1 MVRSRVVRRGYALD
15 VHVERVIGMTIEYST
30 GTIVEQ
36 LVLGVVFG
44 ALGYMFSERYRRAR
58 GVTPWKIPAP
68 VWALLL
74 FLSWEIFSVLY
85 LIAYFT
91 TRPRTGPT
99 GWTAGDGQG
108 WGPGPRDPG
117 GPPAGWHAPG
127 GDWGAPRP
135 SQGWDAP
142 APGQWD
148 APAPGHQGAPP
159 PGGWDAPPQ
168 PGTAFPAYPGPGQA
182 GTGPGSVP
190 TPPPPPPIPRAWL
203 ADPGGR
209 HELRY
214 WDGTKFTEHVA
225 DGGKITVDPL

>member
-1 MVRSRVVRRGYALD
+1 
-15 VHVERVIGMTIEYST
+15 MTIVYST
-30 GTIVEQ
+30 STIVEQ

-44 ALGYMFSERYRRAR
+44 TLGYLFTERYKRAR
-58 GVTPWKIPAP
+58 GVTPWKIPAA

-99 GWTAGDGQG
+99 GWTGQDLGSGAG
-108 WGPGPRDPG
+108 
-117 GPPAGWHAPG
+117 APG
-127 GDWGAPRP
+127 GWNAPPGQWRGRP
-135 SQGWDAP
+135 QQGWDAP
-142 APGQWD
+142 APGRWE
-148 APAPGHQGAPP
+148 APPPGYQEAPP

-168 PGTAFPAYPGPGQA
+168 PGTAFPGYRGPGPA
-182 GTGPGSVP
+182 GVEPDTAPHV
-190 TPPPPPPIPRAWL
+190 PPPPPTPRAWL
-203 ADPGGR
+203 ADPSGR

-214 WDGTKFTEHVA
+214 WDGLKFTEHVA

>member
-1 MVRSRVVRRGYALD
+1 MVRSRVAGGGYALD

-91 TRPRTGPT
+91 TRPRTGPS

-117 GPPAGWHAPG
+117 GPPAGWHPPA

-142 APGQWD
+142 APGQWE

-182 GTGPGSVP
+182 GPGPMP
-190 TPPPPPPIPRAWL
+190 APPPPPPTPRAWL

>member
-1 MVRSRVVRRGYALD
+1 MVRSRVAGGGYALD

-117 GPPAGWHAPG
+117 GPPAGWHPPA

-142 APGQWD
+142 APGQWE

-182 GTGPGSVP
+182 GPGPMP
-190 TPPPPPPIPRAWL
+190 APPPPPPTPRAWL